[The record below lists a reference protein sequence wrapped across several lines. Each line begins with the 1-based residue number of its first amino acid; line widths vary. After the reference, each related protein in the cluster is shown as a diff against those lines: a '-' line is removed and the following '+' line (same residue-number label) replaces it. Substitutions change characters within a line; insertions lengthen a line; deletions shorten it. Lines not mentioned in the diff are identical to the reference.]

1 MADVKL
7 SNIANVTGTYD
18 SVATALTSEAII
30 TSMITGLTIVKT
42 ANKQICDNFYYSN
55 SVIVYSKCRIQH
67 IHILFHFLK

>member
-1 MADVKL
+1 MANVKL
-7 SNIANVTGTYD
+7 SYMTNVTGTYV
-18 SVATALTSEAII
+18 SVATALSSETII

-42 ANKQICDNFYYSN
+42 ADKQICDNFYYSN

>member
-7 SNIANVTGTYD
+7 SYITNVTGTYV
-18 SVATALTSEAII
+18 SVATAISSETII

-42 ANKQICDNFYYSN
+42 ADKQICDDFYYSN
-55 SVIVYSKCRIQH
+55 SVIVYSKYRIQH

>member
-1 MADVKL
+1 MANVKL
-7 SNIANVTGTYD
+7 SYITNVTGTYV
-18 SVATALTSEAII
+18 SVTTALSSETII

-42 ANKQICDNFYYSN
+42 ADKQICDNFYYSN